1 MVAAGFVLAVGRGR
15 RMGRDKTMLPYR
27 GRPPIA
33 HVAETVEKAL
43 YGSGH
48 AAIVGQPDRIAFEE
62 HHG

>member
-1 MVAAGFVLAVGRGR
+1 
-15 RMGRDKTMLPYR
+15 MGRDKAMLPYR

-33 HVAETVEKAL
+33 HVAETVEKVL

>member
-1 MVAAGFVLAVGRGR
+1 MVAAGFVLAGGSSRH
-15 RMGRDKTMLPYR
+15 MGRDKAMLPYR
-27 GRPPIA
+27 GRPLIA
-33 HVAETVEKAL
+33 HVAETVEKVL